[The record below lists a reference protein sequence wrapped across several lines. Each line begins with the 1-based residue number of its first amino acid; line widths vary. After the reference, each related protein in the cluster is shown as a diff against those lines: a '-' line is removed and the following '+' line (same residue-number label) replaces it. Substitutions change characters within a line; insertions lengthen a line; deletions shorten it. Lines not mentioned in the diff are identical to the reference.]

1 MTKRLV
7 DIDDEVLEA
16 ARTALGTTTLKD
28 TVNTSLRNATSSAHR
43 RREIT
48 TEDLQAFGEAVK
60 DLGNPE
66 IMARA
71 WE

>member
-7 DIDDEVLEA
+7 DIDDEVLEE
-16 ARTALGTTTLKD
+16 ARAALGTSTLKD
-28 TVNTSLRNATSSAHR
+28 TVNAALTESARTAR
-43 RREIT
+43 RRGV
-48 TEDLQAFGEAVK
+48 TEADLRRFAEATR
-60 DLGNPE
+60 DARDPE